1 MECCRSGVA
10 CFNMVVLSLPPEIL
24 SQILTRLTY
33 PDLLA
38 FSSTCREAHS
48 FTSPNNQLLWQAAFL
63 HKFDDPRDRWNSLT
77 KAPRLQHKERELNW
91 DWHGELRKRIV
102 ALKYVTA
109 GNLAI
114 EQDDTETY
122 ENVVQALLDIV
133 DTAKSCPTPE
143 ELEAGRKPEVDDRD
157 LSRNLSL
164 LPINY
169 HFTPEFDG
177 LVRGLPASVVKK
189 RLAFGYGTD
198 DASALNIPGSWEST
212 PGRPLTRS
220 QAAREM
226 DMVVRS
232 EAASRLHVLCGLT
245 ECEERDDKAVGR
257 ARRITYDWNDT
268 DELNEYGP
276 FKRDGSGETDWRR
289 LEAICTVVARQF
301 TLAVRGRMILPQGFC
316 FSLPYRTLVDPT
328 MPEDWARVQ
337 GTWCGTYVFLHWEN
351 LVEFNAFQNA
361 ANRPTLENGPEACG
375 GLMKLELKL
384 DMSLKDDPKLQTKM
398 PICEDLP
405 VLYFRGLSKSYDF
418 QMATGI
424 RGMACLTLGGREVR
438 WRYIVQ

>member
-1 MECCRSGVA
+1 MA
-10 CFNMVVLSLPPEIL
+10 VLSLPLEIL
-24 SQILTRLTY
+24 SQILTQLTY

-38 FSSTCREAHS
+38 FSSTCHEASS

-77 KAPRLQHKERELNW
+77 KSARLQHKERELNW
-91 DWHGELRKRIV
+91 DWHSELRKRIV
-102 ALKYVTA
+102 ALKYATA

-114 EQDDTETY
+114 EQDDTDTY
-122 ENVVQALLDIV
+122 ENVVEALLDIV

-143 ELEAGRKPEVDDRD
+143 ELQAGRTPEVDDRD
-157 LSRNLSL
+157 LSHNLSL

-189 RLAFGYGTD
+189 RLAFGYGID
-198 DASALNIPGSWEST
+198 GASALNIPESWEST

-226 DMVVRS
+226 DRMERS

-245 ECEERDDKAVGR
+245 ECEEQDDKAIGR

-301 TLAVRGRMILPQGFC
+301 ALAVRGRMTLPQGFC
-316 FSLPYRTLVDPT
+316 FSVPYRTLVDPT
-328 MPEDWARVQ
+328 TPEDWARAQ

-384 DMSLKDDPKLQTKM
+384 DMSLQDDPKLQTKM

-418 QMATGI
+418 QMATGV
-424 RGMACLTLGGREVR
+424 RGMACLAPGGREVR

>member
-1 MECCRSGVA
+1 
-10 CFNMVVLSLPPEIL
+10 MVRYCSDVTSLTMDVLSLPPEIL

-33 PDLLA
+33 PDVLA
-38 FSSTCREAHS
+38 FSSTCHEAHS
-48 FTSPNNQLLWQAAFL
+48 FTSRNNQLLWQAAFL

-77 KAPRLQHKERELNW
+77 KAARIQHSERQLSW
-91 DWHGELRKRIV
+91 DWHSELKKRIV
-102 ALKYVTA
+102 ALKYATV
-109 GNLAI
+109 GDVAI

-122 ENVVQALLDIV
+122 ENVVGALLDII

-143 ELEAGRKPEVDDRD
+143 ELEAGRRPEVDDRD
-157 LSRNLSL
+157 LSLNLSL

-169 HFTPEFDG
+169 HFTLEFDA

-189 RLAFGYGTD
+189 RLPFGYSIGSSSAPSMPGAWE
-198 DASALNIPGSWEST
+198 AS

-220 QAAREM
+220 QAVKEM
-226 DMVVRS
+226 DKTVRS
-232 EAASRLHVLCGLT
+232 EDASRLHVLCGLT
-245 ECEERDDKAVGR
+245 EREGRDDKAIGR

-289 LEAICTVVARQF
+289 LEAICTVVAKQF
-301 TLAVRGRMILPQGFC
+301 TQALGGRMTLPQGFC

-328 MPEDWARVQ
+328 VPDDWARVQ
-337 GTWCGTYVFLHWEN
+337 GTWCGTYVYLHWEE
-351 LVEFNAFQNA
+351 LMAFNAFQNA
-361 ANRPTLENGPEACG
+361 ANRPTMESAPEACG

-384 DMSLKDDPKLQTKM
+384 DMSVRDDPKLQTKM

-405 VLYFRGLSKSYDF
+405 VLYFQGLSKSYDF

-424 RGMACLTLGGREVR
+424 RGMVCLAPGGREVR